1 VLEVNFQR
9 RFSQGFNLNASY
21 AATRQNRWDIIE
33 NEFNQTPSGWWPS
46 DTARPHRFTV
56 TGIYELPF
64 GHGRAHLQNGIGN
77 HLLGGWQIAGTY
89 EFQNGPQLAWGN
101 VFYNGD
107 IKTFESDASL
117 GGNKTLDQ
125 WFKTGLP
132 FERVAN
138 NQPAAFQTRVFP
150 RFLNGLRA
158 DGLNQWNVNLL
169 REFKFAERVRFQ
181 LRGDA
186 INLMNRSQMNAPELN
201 VTSTNF
207 GRVTSQTS
215 SLNRMYQLQGRIVF

>member
-1 VLEVNFQR
+1 M
-9 RFSQGFNLNASY
+9 
-21 AATRQNRWDIIE
+21 
-33 NEFNQTPSGWWPS
+33 
-46 DTARPHRFTV
+46 
-56 TGIYELPF
+56 
-64 GHGRAHLQNGIGN
+64 
-77 HLLGGWQIAGTY
+77 
-89 EFQNGPQLAWGN
+89 
-101 VFYNGD
+101 
-107 IKTFESDASL
+107 
-117 GGNKTLDQ
+117 
-125 WFKTGLP
+125 
-132 FERVAN
+132 AN
-138 NQPAAFQTRVFP
+138 NQPAAFHTRVFP